1 MKVFIIE
8 PDESCRTE
16 IRDLLSK
23 LGYESENSG
32 KSNKFLLEKITRCNP
47 DLVLVNPIAL
57 EKISK
62 ILLNAL
68 LPLLVEL
75 PVIFMVDQQKT
86 DTPEKFADFNIC
98 GWVTKPINPL
108 ALRRT
113 IEIALA
119 KHTLARQETERFVQ
133 YRKILEH
140 IQDVC
145 WITDLKGVIEDVS
158 PSVEDFFNFTRKELI
173 GRPIGEFS
181 GLATDNENIWDTLK
195 KNGYLKDF
203 KVEVRNKDNQL
214 INCHLTAEL
223 IPGQKRVFGILRNI
237 RGSQD
242 TERQL
247 SQILEGAAVPIYVI
261 NNQHV
266 VTHWNK
272 AIENLTDLPANRMV
286 GLKSAWRAFY
296 PEERPMLADLV
307 LDGAV
312 ESEFQKYYPQTIRES
327 SLISG
332 SYESEGFFEKIG
344 NRKNLWLF
352 YTAAQIKNEKG
363 RVIGVIETLH
373 DISESVRVD
382 RALKESELKFRTF
395 FDQSSDGLILINQ
408 QGKIIE
414 WNKTQEKITGVK
426 RSNIIGRSLSDV
438 IKMQSQTVW
447 LKTNLLDHLLEVVGY
462 FLTNQETIIDH
473 RVLEGE
479 VQLKNGQKKYFQ
491 STIFP
496 IRLGDNTLVAIIVH
510 DMTQYKQME
519 STRQNI
525 EEQLR
530 QQKRL
535 ESIGT
540 LASGVAHE
548 VNNPLTGI
556 INYAQLIHDRVT
568 DVTLQEFAHG
578 IIEEGERVAGIVR
591 NLLAFARQDKEG
603 HSSARMSD
611 IIRVSL
617 ALIETVIRKDM
628 ITIKVDVSDDLPM
641 VNCKS
646 QQIEQIIIN
655 LLMNARD
662 ALNMKYDDYNEE
674 KIIEVRAYVN
684 QESGSRWLTTEV
696 TDYGI
701 GIPADIVSSIF
712 DPFFTTKSRS
722 EGTGLGLSVSYGI
735 VKEHGGEI
743 KVESVEGKYTRF
755 MFNLPIDDITVK

>member
-8 PDESCRTE
+8 PDESCRRE
-16 IRDLLSK
+16 IGELINT
-23 LGYESENSG
+23 LGYKSEDFG
-32 KSNKFLLEKITRCNP
+32 KADEFLLEKINRGNP
-47 DLVLVNPIAL
+47 DLILVNPIAL
-57 EKISK
+57 ENITKK
-62 ILLNAL
+62 LFDLLT
-68 LPLLVEL
+68 PSLVEY
-75 PVIFMVDQQKT
+75 PVVCIVDQQKT
-86 DTPEKFADFNIC
+86 DVPEKFADFNIC
-98 GWVTKPINPL
+98 GWVTRPINLL
-108 ALRRT
+108 AWRAT

-119 KHTLARQETERFVQ
+119 KHALARQETERFIQ

-145 WITDLKGVIEDVS
+145 WITDLDGIIEDVS
-158 PSVEDFFNFTRKELI
+158 PSVGDFFNFTRKELI
-173 GRPIGEFS
+173 GRPIVEFS
-181 GLATDNENIWDTLK
+181 GLATDNENIRSTLK
-195 KNGYLKDF
+195 KTGYLKDF
-203 KVEVRNKDNQL
+203 KIEVRNKDNQL
-214 INCHLTAEL
+214 INCRLTAEL
-223 IPGQKRVFGILRNI
+223 IPGQKKVFGILKNI

-247 SQILEGAAVPIYVI
+247 SQILEGAAVPIFVI
-261 NNQHV
+261 NKQHV

-272 AIENLTDLPANRMV
+272 AIENLTGLPANQMI

-296 PEERPMLADLV
+296 PEERPMLADLI
-307 LDGAV
+307 LDGANKN
-312 ESEFQKYYPQTIRES
+312 EFQKYYPQAVRES
-327 SLISG
+327 SLIPG

-373 DISESVRVD
+373 DISESVRID

-408 QGKIIE
+408 QGEVIE
-414 WNKTQEKITGVK
+414 WNKTQEKITGIK
-426 RSNIIGRSLSDV
+426 RSYLIGRSMTDIV
-438 IKMQSQTVW
+438 KMQPKTSW
-447 LKTNLLDHLLEVVGY
+447 LKANLLDHFLEVVEY
-462 FLTNQETIIDH
+462 FLTNQETIIDK

-479 VQLKNGQKKYFQ
+479 VQSKTGQRKYFQ

-496 IRLGDNTLVAIIVH
+496 IRLGDDTLVAIIVH

-556 INYAQLIHDRVT
+556 INYAQLIHDRVD

-641 VNCKS
+641 VKCKS

-684 QESGSRWLTTEV
+684 QPAGTRWLTTEV

-701 GIPADIVSSIF
+701 GIPADIVNSIF

-735 VKEHGGEI
+735 IKEHGGEI
-743 KVESVEGKYTRF
+743 KVESVEGKYTKF
-755 MFNLPIDDITVK
+755 MFSLPIDEITVS